1 MISVVFR
8 PMAKRSP
15 TEKRPAGPLAALPPT
30 LASLLDGPSIMS
42 LATRNAALEPLSG
55 MAFGLQ
61 ASLDSS
67 EVTVFLPAVLA
78 ADTLAN
84 LRDNGQM
91 ALTLV
96 RPSDHGSIQL
106 KGTWVGERRTD
117 EKDRAFLERYR
128 DALEE
133 ELNVVGVPRSIWN
146 RLVWWPCVALR
157 MQLRDVFVQTPGPG
171 AGRRLEPSAP

>member
-1 MISVVFR
+1 
-8 PMAKRSP
+8 MAKTPR
-15 TEKRPAGPLAALPPT
+15 TEKAPPGPLAALPPV
-30 LASLLDGPSIMS
+30 LSSLLDGPSIMH
-42 LATRNAALEPLSG
+42 LATRNAALEPLSV

-61 ASLDSS
+61 AALDAS
-67 EVTVFLPAVLA
+67 EVTVFMPANMA

-96 RPSDHGSIQL
+96 RPSDHSSIQL
-106 KGTWVGERRTD
+106 KGTWLGERRTD
-117 EKDRAFLERYR
+117 ESDRAFLARYR

-133 ELNVVGVPRSIWN
+133 ELNLVGVPRSIWS